1 MITLKISEVSKQTG
15 LSIPTIRYYTDQNMI
30 PSVTRDLDNQRVF
43 DDEAVVWLEGIKV
56 LRELGVPL
64 SEIKEYITLS
74 QKSGPIALRKSHTLL
89 IKQQALAK
97 VNFAQSA
104 KILTKLNKKI
114 KLEEDI
120 MNGKKR
126 DSLSAA
132 RRFSL

>member
-1 MITLKISEVSKQTG
+1 MIILKISEVSKQTG

-74 QKSGPIALRKSHTLL
+74 QKSGPIALRKRHMLL

-97 VNFAQSA
+97 ENFAQSA
-104 KILTKLNKKI
+104 KTLNKLNKKI

>member
-74 QKSGPIALRKSHTLL
+74 QKSGPIALRKRHTLL

>member
-1 MITLKISEVSKQTG
+1 MKISEVSKQTG

-74 QKSGPIALRKSHTLL
+74 QKSGPIALRTLL